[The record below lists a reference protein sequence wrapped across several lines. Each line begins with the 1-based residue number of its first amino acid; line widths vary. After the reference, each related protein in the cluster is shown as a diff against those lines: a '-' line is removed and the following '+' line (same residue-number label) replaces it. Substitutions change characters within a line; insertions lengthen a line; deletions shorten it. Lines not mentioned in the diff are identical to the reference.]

1 VTAIAIQDYRGLT
14 RARRRTAAVRA
25 LLAADAVVL
34 LVLAFLDSRT
44 AGSPVGA
51 LLPAGS
57 SSVVVLDISA
67 SISGPTNRRVLA
79 TLGTLVDSKG
89 RTGLVIFS
97 DSAYELL
104 PPGSP
109 TSELR
114 PLLRFFRPSGESSG
128 VPTYPPNPWAGTF
141 TGGTRISAGLNEA
154 RDALRRA
161 EIANGSVI
169 LVSDLEDPEDPGQ
182 LADAVTALQRK
193 HIVVRIVPLFPRP
206 ENTAL
211 WESLVGKDAIVASPT
226 LPDSPIAA
234 AKKEAQPFHP
244 GLPSSLLALG
254 ALLVLVLAANERW
267 CGRLVLRREAR
278 A

>member
-1 VTAIAIQDYRGLT
+1 VSAIAIPDYRQLAG
-14 RARRRTAAVRA
+14 ARRRTAAVRA
-25 LLAADAVVL
+25 CLAAAAVAL
-34 LVLAFLDSRT
+34 LVLAFLDSRD
-44 AGSPVGA
+44 AGAPAGA

-67 SISGPTNRRVLA
+67 SISGATNRRVLA
-79 TLGTLVDSKG
+79 TLRTLVDSKG

-114 PLLRFFRPSGESSG
+114 PLLRFFRPNGG
-128 VPTYPPNPWAGTF
+128 TADLPTYPANPWAGTF

-154 RDALRRA
+154 HDALRRA
-161 EIANGSVI
+161 EITHGSVI

-182 LADAVTALQRK
+182 LADAVTALDRAR
-193 HIVVRIVPLFPRP
+193 IVIRIVPLFPRP

-244 GLPSSLLALG
+244 GLPDALLTLS